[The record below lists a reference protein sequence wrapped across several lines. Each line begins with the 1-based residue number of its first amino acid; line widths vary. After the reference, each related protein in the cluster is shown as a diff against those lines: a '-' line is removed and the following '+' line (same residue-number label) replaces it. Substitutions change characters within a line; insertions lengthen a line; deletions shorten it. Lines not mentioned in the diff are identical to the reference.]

1 MAIGAAIAVA
11 GAVLGAAGQRKAGKA
26 AKKAA
31 QREQQAAEFEALQL
45 EQEAKESQALAQM
58 AAREEERRAR
68 LVASRALA
76 LAAAGGSASDPGI
89 ANLIADIDGEGAYR
103 AALALY
109 QGESDARKLRMGAT
123 TRRISG
129 RASLERG
136 KATQQAYNLQAIGTV
151 LGTGASLY
159 KPEPEPASTKLV

>member
-1 MAIGAAIAVA
+1 MAIGGIIAVG
-11 GAVLGAAGQRKAGKA
+11 GAVLSGIGSRKAGKE

-31 QREQQAAEFEALQL
+31 KREQQAAEFEALQL
-45 EQEAKESQALAQM
+45 EQEAKESQALGQM

-76 LAAAGGSASDPGI
+76 VSAAGGSASDPGI

-109 QGESDARKLRMGAT
+109 QGESDARKLRLGAE

-136 KATQQAYNLQAIGTV
+136 KAMQQAYNLQAVGSL
-151 LGTGASLY
+151 LGAGASLY
-159 KPEPEPASTKLV
+159 SAYKST

>member
-1 MAIGAAIAVA
+1 MAVLEAIAIG
-11 GAVLGAAGQRKAGKA
+11 GAVLEGIGSKKAGKE

-31 QREQQAAEFEALQL
+31 KREQQAAEYEALQL
-45 EQEAKESQALAQM
+45 EQEAKEAQALAQM

-89 ANLIADIDGEGAYR
+89 ASLIADIEGEGAYR
-103 AALALY
+103 AAIALY
-109 QGESDARKLRMGAT
+109 QGESDARKLRMGAE
-123 TRRISG
+123 TRRIAG

-136 KATQQAYNLQAIGTV
+136 RSLQQAYNLQAAGS
-151 LGTGASLY
+151 LLSAGASLY
-159 KPEPEPASTKLV
+159 SAYKST